1 MGKNRESQKASER
14 KMSTTAIAPNPSS
27 SPHQP
32 STSDSAPTPDLDLE
46 TIPCQVGHAVLRS
59 SDGSILC
66 APTGGLSDRD
76 VGIIYRMLLEIG
88 TKLNGE
94 ALQRFTISFGAV
106 SYVVA
111 MSSSCVYVVKKKQ
124 QQQQQ

>member
-1 MGKNRESQKASER
+1 
-14 KMSTTAIAPNPSS
+14 MS
-27 SPHQP
+27 
-32 STSDSAPTPDLDLE
+32 
-46 TIPCQVGHAVLRS
+46 S
-59 SDGSILC
+59 SDGSILR

-106 SYVVA
+106 TYVVA
-111 MSSSCVYVVKKKQ
+111 MSSSDGCVYVVKKKKQ
-124 QQQQQ
+124 QQ

>member
-1 MGKNRESQKASER
+1 
-14 KMSTTAIAPNPSS
+14 MSTTAIAPSPSS
-27 SPHQP
+27 SSHQP
-32 STSDSAPTPDLDLE
+32 SSSDSAPPEQPDLE
-46 TIPCQVGHAVLRS
+46 AVPCQVGHAVLRS
-59 SDGSILC
+59 SDGSILR

-106 SYVVA
+106 AYVVV
-111 MSSSCVYVVKKKQ
+111 MSPSDGCVYVVKKQ
-124 QQQQQ
+124 QQQ